1 MSEYTPPQRADE
13 VISRNSACIG
23 IDVNS
28 LHADIFHLLSRYLA
42 REEFQAFLHVNKH
55 VHDEYIG
62 YRLISL
68 NKRYSLLYVEN
79 EPFREKISSLILD
92 PGRQLALCLSFC
104 SNITDVSALGRVHSL
119 NLSFCSSITDV
130 SALGGVHT
138 LNLSGCS
145 SITDVSALGGVHTF
159 NVSGGSVSA
168 LGGVHTLNLSGCS
181 SITDVS
187 ALGGMHTLD
196 LSDCSKITDVSALG
210 GVHTL
215 DLSGCSSQYHRCECT
230 AWRAYIV
237 WIFFDP

>member
-1 MSEYTPPQRADE
+1 M
-13 VISRNSACIG
+13 
-23 IDVNS
+23 
-28 LHADIFHLLSRYLA
+28 
-42 REEFQAFLHVNKH
+42 NKH

-104 SNITDVSALGRVHSL
+104 SN
-119 NLSFCSSITDV
+119 
-130 SALGGVHT
+130 
-138 LNLSGCS
+138 
-145 SITDVSALGGVHTF
+145 ITDVSALGGVHTF